1 MAEFNQTKEYDTG
14 LTLVFEFIIFYRK
27 EKELIEMST
36 GWADVELNELRK
48 SQILDLKI
56 KGGSPLREIN
66 INEVDVRANRKGWRN
81 MVKMI
86 SKTPITS
93 KLKIEIKTIAQLS
106 VETRED
112 LEFMPAVTLIN
123 RNALSLL
130 KVYRNYLGKT
140 LKEAHDKNQ
149 NVDLNND
156 VMART
161 FWKTMDCPDTWGNI
175 IFFWNQ
181 SVSNVSIRTRDP
193 QIAVEY
199 LKKLLKNLY
208 MMFSN
213 NEFRFNESDPCVR
226 VDFDPTLKDSRR
238 RLLVHYTE
246 NALADMQIKQENFRP
261 VALNPQTSSFKPFH
275 IGELIEDDHDHHT
288 ISQLQTLKSSTG
300 SKY

>member
-14 LTLVFEFIIFYRK
+14 LTLVFEFIIFYRR

-86 SKTPITS
+86 SKTPVTS
-93 KLKIEIKTIAQLS
+93 KLKIEIKTHAQLS

-123 RNALSLL
+123 RNALGLL
-130 KVYRNYLGKT
+130 KVYRNYLGRT
-140 LKEAHDKNQ
+140 LKEAHEKHQ

-175 IFFWNQ
+175 VFFWNQ
-181 SVSNVSIRTRDP
+181 SVT
-193 QIAVEY
+193 
-199 LKKLLKNLY
+199 
-208 MMFSN
+208 
-213 NEFRFNESDPCVR
+213 
-226 VDFDPTLKDSRR
+226 
-238 RLLVHYTE
+238 
-246 NALADMQIKQENFRP
+246 
-261 VALNPQTSSFKPFH
+261 
-275 IGELIEDDHDHHT
+275 
-288 ISQLQTLKSSTG
+288 
-300 SKY
+300 